1 MQGKTTKESKIV
13 LIIGI
18 LIILFGISLISYK
31 VYEKYNIE
39 VKENELIEDF
49 FVEEKEIE
57 EEVIIEEI
65 KEDKPKQ
72 TISYS
77 MILEIPKIN
86 LKKGIPE
93 KDSKYNSVKYGI
105 QILKQSN
112 MPDVE
117 NGNVILA
124 SHRGNSA
131 VSYFN
136 KLNKVVNSD
145 KVYLYYAGYKYT
157 YEIVNIYEVPKTGT
171 VSLYRDNT
179 ENTITLITCK
189 SREQKQLVFIGN
201 LINKESY

>member
-1 MQGKTTKESKIV
+1 MQRKTTKESKIV

-49 FVEEKEIE
+49 FVEEETIE

-65 KEDKPKQ
+65 KEDKSKQ

-86 LKKGIPE
+86 LKKGISE

-105 QILKQSN
+105 QLLKQSN

-136 KLNKVVNSD
+136 KLNKVVNGD

-171 VSLYRDNT
+171 VSLYRDT
-179 ENTITLITCK
+179 SKNTITLITCK